1 MKDNPSHKGKIIIAN
16 PFLQGPIFERSV
28 VFMIEHNNEGAIG
41 FILNQ
46 PTGITVGQA
55 FSRIKDCEF
64 PVYYGGPV
72 DDDILYYIHSLGE
85 KATKSVKV
93 SDNLYWGGDFDDIC
107 DLIEKGEVSSDQIKF
122 FIGYSGWSDL
132 QLEREFEK
140 DSWIICDCKKGYIF
154 NDQDKS
160 LWNKCLESK
169 KNKISIYSKFAHTPS
184 LN

>member
-1 MKDNPSHKGKIIIAN
+1 MKDNPSHKGKLIIAN

-28 VFMIEHNNEGAIG
+28 VFMIEHDHEGAIG

-55 FSRIKDCEF
+55 FNRIKDCEF

-72 DDDILYYIHSLGE
+72 DDDILYYVHSLGE
-85 KATKSVKV
+85 KTTKSVKV

-107 DLIEKGEVSSDQIKF
+107 DLIKKGEVSSDQIKF

-132 QLEREFEK
+132 QLEKEFEK
-140 DSWIICDCKKGYIF
+140 DSWIICDCKIDYIF
-154 NDQDKS
+154 KNQDKS

-169 KNKISIYSKFAHTPS
+169 ENKISIYSKFAHTPS